1 MSLSDAVASETR
13 YPLAHL
19 PTPLQRME
27 RLSAHLGGPRLW
39 VKRDDLTGLG
49 LGGNKVRKL
58 EYVIPDALEHD
69 ADILVTAG
77 VAQSNSVRQ
86 IAAAAT
92 RVGLDCHVIQL
103 TDRIDATPAAGPRMG
118 NAMLIPLLG
127 ASVQR
132 MRWTGDRA
140 EAIDHAAA
148 QLVGAGRRPYI
159 VPYGVSNPLGAIGYV
174 AAAIEMSTQFAA
186 AGIRPKAV
194 VHASGSG
201 GTQAGLVVGFFDDHV
216 HVVGVD
222 VDAEP
227 GRVRADVSGIAV
239 QMANEFG
246 LDARGVHAAIEVL
259 DGYAG
264 PHYGAVTAATL
275 EAIDLGARL
284 EGLILDPVYSAKALA
299 AVIGMARERR
309 FREHEDVVFIHTGG
323 APSLL
328 AQPDLLDRIE
338 AAQAPIGE
346 ERKS

>member
-1 MSLSDAVASETR
+1 MSLADVVASEAR
-13 YPLAHL
+13 YRLAYL
-19 PTPLQRME
+19 PTPLERMQRLTE
-27 RLSAHLGGPRLW
+27 FLGGPRLW

-58 EYVIPDALEHD
+58 EFVMPDAIDHG
-69 ADILVTAG
+69 ADVLVTAG

-86 IAAAAT
+86 IAAAAA
-92 RVGLDCHVIQL
+92 RAGMGCHVIQL
-103 TDRIDATPAAGPRMG
+103 TDRVDHEPVPVTRTG
-118 NAMLIPLLG
+118 NAMIIPLLG
-127 ASVQR
+127 ASVHR

-140 EAIDHAAA
+140 SAIEHTAAELA
-148 QLVGAGRRPYI
+148 AAGRRPYV

-174 AAAIEMSTQFAA
+174 AAAVEMNAQFAA
-186 AGIRPKAV
+186 AGIRPRAV

-201 GTQAGLVVGFFDDHV
+201 GTQAGLVVGFFEDRV

-227 GRVRADVSGIAV
+227 DRVRNDVSGIAV
-239 QMANEFG
+239 QMANDLE
-246 LDARGVHAAIEVL
+246 LDARGVDAAIEVL

-264 PHYGAVTAATL
+264 PHYAAVTDAAL

-299 AVIGMARERR
+299 AVIGMVRAGR
-309 FREHEDVVFIHTGG
+309 FGPNDDVVFIHTGG

-338 AAQAPIGE
+338 TTH
-346 ERKS
+346 R